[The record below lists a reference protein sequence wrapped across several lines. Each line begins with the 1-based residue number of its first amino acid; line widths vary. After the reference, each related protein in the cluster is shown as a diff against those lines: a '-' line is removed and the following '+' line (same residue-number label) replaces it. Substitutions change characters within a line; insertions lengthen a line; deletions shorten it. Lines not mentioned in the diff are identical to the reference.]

1 MISRDQARALV
12 AELGQEEKDKSN
24 SEGVAT
30 RAESICKI
38 LKDAGQK
45 VDTEKVVVSALL
57 KNVGRG
63 HRKGLDI
70 GASSAEML
78 TDRGHTDVAEIVRV
92 YALPQTANVP
102 LEAKILIYADMT
114 TGPDGESIDPMKK
127 LTFLQRLGNEWKDE
141 KERVL
146 AREAFEV
153 KRRIVSEID
162 TLIKQSIA
170 EK

>member
-1 MISRDQARALV
+1 MISRDQARALAV
-12 AELGQEEKDKSN
+12 ELGQEDKDTSN

-30 RAESICKI
+30 RAESICK
-38 LKDAGQK
+38 LFNDAGQK
-45 VDTEKVVVSALL
+45 VNTDKVVVSALL

-63 HRKGLDI
+63 HRHGLDI

-78 TDRGHTDVAEIVRV
+78 TDRGHKDVAEIVRV
-92 YALPQTANVP
+92 YALPQTANIP
-102 LEAKILIYADMT
+102 MEAKILIYADMT
-114 TGPDGESIDPMKK
+114 TGPEGQSIDPMKK
-127 LTFLQRLGNEWKDE
+127 LNFLQRLGNEWKDE
-141 KERVL
+141 NEREL

-153 KRRIVSEID
+153 KRRVVSEID